1 MAVCQ
6 RVVAFF
12 RAARGGMVLEGMAC
26 LLEFCERHP
35 EAARTRVEM
44 LGGYRINV
52 RISHQG

>member
-1 MAVCQ
+1 VGARAV
-6 RVVAFF
+6 AIF
-12 RAARGGMVLEGMAC
+12 RAARGGMVLEGVAC

-52 RISHQG
+52 WISHQG